1 MRINDQYNGD
11 ASYAELHVL
20 TRERPLAREMLKQ
33 ADFVAKK
40 AHIDSLPSTAF
51 AWEDE
56 RRFPVHT
63 KEDTVASL
71 LYRSKL
77 GSAVPA
83 HVDQKLEKAATVF
96 GVKHVTAAPKVAS
109 DTVKV
114 AYALPE
120 SERLPLGSA
129 AEVLVA
135 EHVLTRD
142 YDKLPL
148 EKRAEAFSNLTTAA
162 REHGVKLTPFA
173 TKMAGLTVSDTA
185 SVRNWLEAR
194 AAATTGKYQEAFDKL
209 AAELKDAPA
218 TISDRKQLI
227 KMASVIGQLDEMSGL
242 NKFYDRK
249 LPDPLQ
255 TVFNTHKLAEEM
267 CDIAGTQ
274 MPISALMQL
283 PEDVWESVD
292 MPELAQLAAS
302 GDAAQFK
309 AAFDTVPLDI
319 KMVLKRQLVG

>member
-1 MRINDQYNGD
+1 
-11 ASYAELHVL
+11 
-20 TRERPLAREMLKQ
+20 MLKQ
-33 ADFVAKK
+33 ADFIAKK
-40 AHIDSLPSTAF
+40 ATVESLPSTAF

-96 GVKHVTAAPKVAS
+96 GVKHAVAAPKVAS
-109 DTVKV
+109 AQVKL
-114 AYALPE
+114 AYALPDA
-120 SERLPLGSA
+120 ERLPINSKS
-129 AEVLVA
+129 EVLVA

-142 YDKLPL
+142 HDKLPL

-162 REHGVKLTPFA
+162 KAHGVELSPFSL
-173 TKMAGLTVSDTA
+173 KMAGLTVSNTA
-185 SVRNWLEAR
+185 VMRDWLEAR
-194 AAATTGKYQEAFDKL
+194 AAATTGKYQAAFDKL
-209 AAELKDAPA
+209 ASELSAAPA

-227 KMASVIGQLDEMSGL
+227 KIASVIGQLDEKAGL

-255 TVFNTHKLAEEM
+255 TVFNTEKLAEEM
-267 CDIAGTQ
+267 CDVSGAQ
-274 MPISALMQL
+274 MPVSALMGL

-309 AAFDTVPLDI
+309 AAFDTVPLDV
-319 KMVLKRQLVG
+319 KMVLRRQLGG